1 MSEQYAIQHGY
12 HPGTNVKYIK
22 KSNRKWD
29 MRAEQI
35 VRSYVSQLYTAHGFE
50 YAYTDMRDMQ
60 IGGVDVSLID
70 VDREQYYVDEKAAIS
85 RLDGSLNTFAFEVC
99 TKNNPSHTGWLLNP
113 LAKNTH
119 YGLIYMKSKANDVN
133 QIDKMEVFIVDK
145 DDIIN
150 EIDILLSGSGIQ
162 MKNLENIAKNGRES
176 HGKRYISLAQGAK
189 IVYSENIIPEQPVN
203 ILIPKDTL
211 QEYSAFIMY
220 GKFRNTLSEE
230 GVYEHKL
237 YYYDERI
244 NRRSRWFDD

>member
-1 MSEQYAIQHGY
+1 MAEY
-12 HPGTNVKYIK
+12 HVLENGNIAEYVK

-99 TKNNPSHTGWLLNP
+99 TKNNPNHTGWLLNP

-150 EIDILLSGSGIQ
+150 EIDILLGGSGIEK
-162 MKNLENIAKNGRES
+162 KNLEKIAQNGRES
-176 HGKRYISLAQGAK
+176 HGKRYISLAYGAK

-203 ILIPKDTL
+203 ILVPKDIL
-211 QEYSAFIMY
+211 QECSDFIMY
-220 GKFRNTLSEE
+220 GKFKYTLTED

-237 YYYDERI
+237 YYYDERM
-244 NRRSRWFDD
+244 NRRSRCFDD